1 MLTGIYVSQME
12 AEMTGK
18 IIKVILVIFLSSIL
32 LLYVTA
38 CGKLNSDNSSTDNN
52 ISDSEDSEKHK
63 GKFPE
68 KAIQIVVPF
77 FPGGG
82 TDHVARALAEV
93 AKDYFGQPIVVVNKV
108 GGSGSVGL
116 TEGAMAK
123 PDGYTVTLTLV
134 ELTILPHQG
143 MANIT
148 YKDFK
153 PIMQLNE
160 DPAALTVRADA
171 PWNTV
176 EEFLEYARKN
186 PGKIRVGNSGEGSVW
201 HLAAKTI
208 ERETGVKLTHT
219 QFDGAAPAG
228 VALLGGEVDAVA
240 ISPAEVMT
248 HVKNGKLKILGVM
261 AENRLESLP
270 DVPTFKELGI
280 DIEMVTWRGIS
291 VPKDTPD
298 EVVEILR
305 KGFIQAANDDH
316 FREIMVKL
324 GLGYNIAD
332 AKDFEGVIK
341 ESDEFYKGLIE
352 EFKNKG

>member
-1 MLTGIYVSQME
+1 VISKME
-12 AEMTGK
+12 AEMAGK
-18 IIKVILVIFLSSIL
+18 ILKVILVIFLSSIL
-32 LLYVTA
+32 ILYISA
-38 CGKLNSDNSSTDNN
+38 CQKQNSQNNNNTDYK
-52 ISDSEDSEKHK
+52 ISDSEEPEKNK

-68 KAIQIVVPF
+68 KSIQIVVPF

-108 GGSGSVGL
+108 GGSGSLGL

-143 MANIT
+143 MANVT

-153 PIMQLNE
+153 PILQLNE

-176 EEFLEYARKN
+176 EEFLAYAKKN

-248 HVKNGKLKILGVM
+248 HVKNGELKILGVM
-261 AENRLESLP
+261 AENRMESLP

-291 VPKDTPD
+291 VPKDTPE

-305 KGFIQAANDDH
+305 KGFMDAANDKH
-316 FREIMVKL
+316 FKEIMVRL

-332 AKDFEGVIK
+332 AEEFQNVIK

-352 EFKNKG
+352 EFKNKD